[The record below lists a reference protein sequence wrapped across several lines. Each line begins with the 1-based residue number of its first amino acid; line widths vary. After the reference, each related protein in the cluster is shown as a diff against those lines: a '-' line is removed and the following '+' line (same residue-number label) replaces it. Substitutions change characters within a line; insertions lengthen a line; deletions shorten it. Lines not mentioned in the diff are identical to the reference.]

1 MKSGGAGFRVRVY
14 NLLRLV
20 LYVPGP
26 AVNEKI
32 LEHFR
37 NPHNAGNVADPS
49 AVAEVTNPVCGDTMR
64 LSVRVQDG
72 RVAEARFKTQGC
84 VASIAAGSVL
94 TDLLADRT
102 LGEVRE
108 ITALRISE
116 ELGQLPPATMHAAEL
131 AMDALTAVLEKI
143 ASGDSN
149 AKKRAS

>member
-1 MKSGGAGFRVRVY
+1 M
-14 NLLRLV
+14 L
-20 LYVPGP
+20 
-26 AVNEKI
+26 NEKI

-64 LSVRVQDG
+64 LSIRVQDG

-102 LGEVRE
+102 LGEVGE

-131 AMDALTAVLEKI
+131 AMDALSAVSEKI
-143 ASGDSN
+143 AEAEN
-149 AKKRAS
+149 RARRSAQVRSE

>member
-1 MKSGGAGFRVRVY
+1 M
-14 NLLRLV
+14 
-20 LYVPGP
+20 
-26 AVNEKI
+26 VNEKI

-37 NPHNAGNVADPS
+37 NPHNAGNLAEPS
-49 AVAEVTNPVCGDTMR
+49 AVVEVANPVCGDTMR

-72 RVAEARFKTQGC
+72 RVTEARFKTQGC

-108 ITALRISE
+108 ITVVRISE
-116 ELGQLPPATMHAAEL
+116 ELDELPPATMHAAEL

-143 ASGDSN
+143 ANREIRTRRS
-149 AKKRAS
+149 A

>member
-1 MKSGGAGFRVRVY
+1 M
-14 NLLRLV
+14 L
-20 LYVPGP
+20 
-26 AVNEKI
+26 NEKI

-37 NPHNAGNVADPS
+37 NPHNAGNLTDPI
-49 AVAEVTNPVCGDTMR
+49 AVVEVTNPVCGDTMR
-64 LSVRVQDG
+64 LSIEVQDG

>member
-1 MKSGGAGFRVRVY
+1 M
-14 NLLRLV
+14 L
-20 LYVPGP
+20 
-26 AVNEKI
+26 NEKI

-37 NPHNAGNVADPS
+37 NPHNAGNLTDPS
-49 AVAEVTNPVCGDTMR
+49 AVVEVTNPVCGDTMR
-64 LSVRVQDG
+64 LAIRVQDG

-102 LGEVRE
+102 LGEVRG
-108 ITALRISE
+108 ITAQRISE
-116 ELGQLPPATMHAAEL
+116 ELGQLPPATMHAAVL

>member
-1 MKSGGAGFRVRVY
+1 MKGSGAGFWERVY
-14 NLLRLV
+14 NFIQLV
-20 LYVPGP
+20 LYVLRL

-37 NPHNAGNVADPS
+37 NPHNAGNLSEPTAVVEVA
-49 AVAEVTNPVCGDTMR
+49 NPVCGDTMR

-94 TDLLADRT
+94 TDLLTGRSLLEA
-102 LGEVRE
+102 RE

-116 ELGQLPPATMHAAEL
+116 ALGELPPATMHAAEL
-131 AMDALTAVLEKI
+131 AMDALTAVLEK
-143 ASGDSN
+143 G
-149 AKKRAS
+149 

>member
-1 MKSGGAGFRVRVY
+1 M
-14 NLLRLV
+14 L
-20 LYVPGP
+20 
-26 AVNEKI
+26 NEKI

-64 LSVRVQDG
+64 LSIEVQDG